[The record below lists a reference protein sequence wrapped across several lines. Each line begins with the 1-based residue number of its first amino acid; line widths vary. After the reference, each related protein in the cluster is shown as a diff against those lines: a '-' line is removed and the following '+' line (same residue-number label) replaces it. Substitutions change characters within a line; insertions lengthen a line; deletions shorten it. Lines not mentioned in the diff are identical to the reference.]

1 MDALIG
7 KAIPQLEASLRFRE
21 ARQAVLA
28 ANVANI
34 DTPGYRSADLKF
46 ADALGAAAVRLARSH
61 PTHLAGAS
69 PEGAGYRLEIGPH
82 GTRPDGNGVD
92 ADRAMIAL
100 SRNAGAF
107 GDQAEVLARL
117 IAMAR
122 MAVTGEPR

>member
-46 ADALGAAAVRLARSH
+46 EDALGAAVTLSRSH
-61 PTHLAGAS
+61 PAHLSDAPEAGSA
-69 PEGAGYRLEIGPH
+69 YRLELGPR

-92 ADRAMIAL
+92 SDRAMIQL

-107 GDQAEVLARL
+107 SDQAEVLARL
-117 IAMAR
+117 LALAR
-122 MAVTGEPR
+122 IAVTGEPR